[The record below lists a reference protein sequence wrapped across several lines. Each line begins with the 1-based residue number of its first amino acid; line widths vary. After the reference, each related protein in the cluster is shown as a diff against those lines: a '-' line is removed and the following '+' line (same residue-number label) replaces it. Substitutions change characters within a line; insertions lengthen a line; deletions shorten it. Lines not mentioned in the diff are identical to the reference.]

1 MKAIEIIL
9 CIVTFA
15 LFIGVI
21 LFGLF
26 KPNDWARCMSCGI
39 FHNCANGRQS
49 WELPRDFDGV
59 IEHRFCPEC
68 SKPFLRNLARN
79 DSGSAIKTASP
90 KGVLGNSDS
99 ESGAFSAHCGP
110 KQFSPAER

>member
-1 MKAIEIIL
+1 MKALEIIL

-26 KPNDWARCMSCGI
+26 KPSNWARCMSCGI

-68 SKPFLRNLARN
+68 SKPFLRNAEKNHVRF
-79 DSGSAIKTASP
+79 IASNNCTTFE
-90 KGVLGNSDS
+90 VT
-99 ESGAFSAHCGP
+99 